1 MNWFYKNT
9 GYRPGQRQLV
19 VPFILVTL
27 LFFFWAFVHN
37 INGTLI
43 PHLRKALQLTD
54 TQSSFIDVAIY
65 IAYFLAAIPA
75 GLVIRRQGYRFT
87 ILAGLTLFAAGA
99 FLFVPAAYLRS
110 YPIFLAALFVFGFG
124 AAFLETVANPYI
136 AGLGDPRCSTTR
148 LNLAQS
154 FNGIGAV
161 VTPLVGSVL
170 ILSGVT
176 YSESA
181 LAALPEADRT
191 GYLRGEALGVVPP
204 YLVLGCVI
212 VAVIV
217 LFLRSRIPE
226 PPPAADA
233 AAGAGAS
240 QRIFRHPRLVF
251 AVVAQFFYVGAQVGV
266 ASFFVRFAQ
275 QAASLTDRRA
285 GFLWGS
291 CAMVGFMVGRF
302 AGTWMMRAIAPAR
315 LLVLFAVANVL
326 LLAAAINTTGMLSV
340 GLLMAVPFF
349 MSIMFPTIFDL
360 GIQRTG
366 EMAKLGSSLLIMAI
380 VGGAFAPVV
389 MGWISDATHN
399 MQLAYYVPLACF
411 AVVALFGWKGSTLDA
426 AVEK

>member
-1 MNWFYKNT
+1 MNWFYKST
-9 GYRPGQRQLV
+9 GYRPGERHLV
-19 VPFILVTL
+19 VPFVLVTL

-43 PHLRKALQLTD
+43 PHLRKALRLTD
-54 TQSSFIDVAIY
+54 TQSAFIDVSIY

-75 GLVIRRQGYRFT
+75 GLVIRRRGYRFT
-87 ILAGLTLFAAGA
+87 ILAGLALFAAGA
-99 FLFVPAAYLRS
+99 FLFVPAAYLRN
-110 YPIFLAALFVFGFG
+110 YPIFLVALFVFGFG

-136 AGLGDPRCSTTR
+136 AGLGDARCSTSR
-148 LNLAQS
+148 LNFAQS

-161 VTPLVGSVL
+161 VTPLIGGGL
-170 ILSGVT
+170 ILSGIT
-176 YSESA
+176 YSDA
-181 LAALPEADRT
+181 QWAALPEADRI
-191 GYLRGEALGVVPP
+191 GFLRGEALGVVPP
-204 YLVLGCVI
+204 YLVLGCAI

-217 LFLRSRIPE
+217 LFLRTRIPE
-226 PPPAADA
+226 PATSAESGPGLAA
-233 AAGAGAS
+233 S
-240 QRIFRHPRLVF
+240 HRLFQHPRLLL

-275 QAASLTDRRA
+275 QAAGLTDRRA
-285 GFLWGS
+285 GLLWGS
-291 CAMVGFMVGRF
+291 YAMVGFMVGRF
-302 AGTWMMRAIAPAR
+302 AGTWMMRFVAPAR

-326 LLAAAINTTGMLSV
+326 LLAAAINTTGMTSV

-380 VGGAFAPVV
+380 VGGAFAPVA
-389 MGWISDATHN
+389 MGWISDATHD
-399 MQLAYYVPLACF
+399 MRFAYYVPLACF
-411 AVVALFGWKGSTLDA
+411 AVVALFGWKGAGIGA